1 MDYTTTLNGLVGDS
15 ELVYFSKPN
24 CKLCKDLESYLL
36 SNSSILHTKIDITEL
51 DDDLGIDIVEF
62 MKSEFSVETFPIC
75 FVQGKFIGTTKNTV
89 AYFELQK
96 SFNNTDDF

>member
-1 MDYTTTLNGLVGDS
+1 MNYTTTLNGLVGDND
-15 ELVYFSKPN
+15 LVYFSKPN

-36 SNSSILHTKIDITEL
+36 SNANISHTKIDITEL

-62 MKSEFSVETFPIC
+62 MKSEFPVETFPIC

-89 AYFELQK
+89 AYFELHK
-96 SFNNTDDF
+96 SFNDPGDF